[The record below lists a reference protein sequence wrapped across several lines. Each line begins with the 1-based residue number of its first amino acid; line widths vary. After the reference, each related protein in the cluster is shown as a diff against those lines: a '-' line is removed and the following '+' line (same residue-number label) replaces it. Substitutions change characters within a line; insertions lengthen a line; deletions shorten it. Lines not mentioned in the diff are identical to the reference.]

1 MLFKTIIFSDV
12 PVLKGFKYR
21 NRFQLVPFFY
31 SESAPRPEHTGHFP
45 VFLEYE
51 VETIENEYFLDD
63 ILYDKGF
70 TEEQIKNVHFIPYRK
85 RVKKEIVQLL
95 TCLTNFHFF
104 IYDSFTGIWGI
115 QLPSNGLNKM
125 KSKEWEGIEMSESK
139 WTIGCYRYPG
149 WKDDLQIEQFS
160 KIPEHY
166 DTDYSSSEYYTNNPG
181 KEYSPKL
188 SFPRHIEQCLD
199 NYYQLEDEIYR
210 RTKYCMNL
218 LADGIALFDTKCSVS
233 FLSIISSI
241 EGMALLDNELYGENK
256 KLRVT
261 KRFKRYLQLYVA
273 GKSTDKFEAY
283 YEKRCEIAHE
293 GDIFISDY
301 DIYSNIDE
309 QNEEWG
315 MRLEAKQIARIGLY
329 NWLRRKQ
336 TP

>member
-1 MLFKTIIFSDV
+1 MLFRTIVFSDV

-31 SESAPRPEHTGHFP
+31 SESAPISKYAKHFP

-51 VETIENEYFLDD
+51 VDTNEENYLLEDVFRGTFLS
-63 ILYDKGF
+63 K
-70 TEEQIKNVHFIPYRK
+70 EQIKAGRFIPHQK
-85 RVKKEIVQLL
+85 HIIKEIVQLL

-104 IYDSFTGIWGI
+104 VYDSSVAIWGV
-115 QLPSNGLNKM
+115 QLPSEGLEVIN
-125 KSKEWEGIEMSESK
+125 SEEWERIDMSESK
-139 WTIGCYRYPG
+139 WTIGCYRYPD
-149 WKDDLQIEQFS
+149 WKDNLQIEQFS

-166 DTDYSSSEYYTNNPG
+166 DTEYSSWDYYTNNPS

-199 NYYQLEDEIYR
+199 NYYQLEDKTYR
-210 RTKYCMNL
+210 RTKYCMSL
-218 LADGIALFDTKCSVS
+218 LADGIALFDTKSSVS